1 MRPLGKN
8 QLQLLQGLA
17 SLRAALV
24 VPNKVSQ
31 SLVSRGL
38 LAAQPDGSFAHLTP
52 AGLRLLAD
60 EIDAGRVQ
68 MFSIAAFRAQELP
81 RHLSPAGEGACSGVY
96 SLTLAGPSSEMAPAT
111 SFGEAG

>member
-1 MRPLGKN
+1 MRALGKN

-31 SLVSRGL
+31 GLVKRGL
-38 LAAQPDGSFAHLTP
+38 LAAQPDGSFAHLTS

-60 EIDAGRVQ
+60 EIDAGRVEL
-68 MFSIAAFRAQELP
+68 FSIEELKKH
-81 RHLSPAGEGACSGVY
+81 RFNSPASPIE
-96 SLTLAGPSSEMAPAT
+96 
-111 SFGEAG
+111 EAA